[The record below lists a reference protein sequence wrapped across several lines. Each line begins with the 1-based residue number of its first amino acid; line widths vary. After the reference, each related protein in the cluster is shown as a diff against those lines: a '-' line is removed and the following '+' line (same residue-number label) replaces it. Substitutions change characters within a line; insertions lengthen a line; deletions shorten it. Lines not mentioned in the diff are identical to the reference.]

1 MLAYF
6 KQYAAATGIAPHIR
20 LNCTV
25 LSRSAVDSG
34 SGTLDVVYRDEG
46 GQSHSLHATH
56 VFAAPGRV
64 NTRREVRFPGEASS
78 AFAGVVAYGTGCDI
92 CPRTADG
99 DQSAVVDFGR
109 KHVVIVG
116 HGSFAI
122 ENARHALESG
132 AASVVLLA
140 RHEQVVMSRPA
151 GLFVDRHADQSVSA
165 DAVLVAL
172 RNAYDAIG
180 LGTASPS
187 VDFPPPSAGFDSG
200 SGGGGS
206 GGGSGGGRFR
216 GGTTRDD
223 RENFASDHTPGD
235 GCAIHSSGVADVG
248 AASTALE
255 RMFFVPSRTMLPTSD
270 FYFVARA
277 SGKLQVVIG
286 EVARLQGKS
295 VVTSV
300 GSTLRADVVLKC
312 VGFTQDR
319 KFDQAMGAD
328 FKKGGRVATFH
339 HSNSVVQM
347 KRGSVFVGG
356 SGGLRQ
362 VSPCYA
368 FIAHAERLPARDLK
382 ASNAVLRRRVAER
395 SRTRQSLAS
404 FLAEQTAEWA
414 HYCTLLDVDVPYPYS
429 LDDMVSWEAA
439 TLGLQHDHHARKGSK
454 AARRWTE
461 GAPFNLFA

>member
-1 MLAYF
+1 
-6 KQYAAATGIAPHIR
+6 
-20 LNCTV
+20 
-25 LSRSAVDSG
+25 
-34 SGTLDVVYRDEG
+34 
-46 GQSHSLHATH
+46 
-56 VFAAPGRV
+56 
-64 NTRREVRFPGEASS
+64 
-78 AFAGVVAYGTGCDI
+78 VVAYGTGCDI
-92 CPRTADG
+92 CPDG
-99 DQSAVVDFGR
+99 NQSAGVDFGR

-140 RHEQVVMSRPA
+140 RHEQVVMSRAA
-151 GLFVDRHADQSVSA
+151 GLFVDRHADQSVAA

-172 RNAYDAIG
+172 RNAYDVIG
-180 LGTASPS
+180 LGTVSSSA
-187 VDFPPPSAGFDSG
+187 VCPPPSAVFDSG
-200 SGGGGS
+200 NSGDSSGS
-206 GGGSGGGRFR
+206 GRSQ
-216 GGTTRDD
+216 GGTTHDD

-235 GCAIHSSGVADVG
+235 GCAMHSTAVADVG
-248 AASTALE
+248 ALSAELE

-286 EVARLQGKS
+286 EVARLQETS

-300 GSTLRADVVLKC
+300 GATLRADVVLKC

-319 KFDQAMGAD
+319 KFDQAMRAD

-339 HSNSVVQM
+339 HSNSIVQM

-368 FIAHAERLPARDLK
+368 FIAHVEGLPARDLK

-395 SRTRQSLAS
+395 SRTRQPLAS
-404 FLAEQTAEWA
+404 FLAEQQAEWA
-414 HYCTLLDVDVPYPYS
+414 HYCTLLEVDVPYPYS
-429 LDDMVSWEAA
+429 LDDMVGWEADIQK
-439 TLGLQHDHHARKGSK
+439 LQHDRHTQKVNK
-454 AARRWTE
+454 AAKRCTE
-461 GAPFNLFA
+461 GTPFNLFA